1 MYKHICGVAIK
12 TRKFRLVDRFKKSFL
27 KRHNK
32 GGGSRSGVKSRL
44 RGKAKPPHPKQIT
57 WQAFAFT
64 FLPAKNDV
72 AKCGFSVTCPL
83 SATLHRSTVKRS
95 TGCKR
100 RKSFLEG
107 DDVQEANAI
116 LHLKT
121 LLLAAHTE
129 NFNPPGRLGHLQWKP
144 TRSHLNKT
152 KTKEEQDSQAEHVC
166 KLEPESPSGA
176 VPKKKPRISMK
187 AAGVA
192 VKRKSKAKRITAEDS
207 MD

>member
-1 MYKHICGVAIK
+1 MAIK

-44 RGKAKPPHPKQIT
+44 RGKAKPPHPKKIT
-57 WQAFAFT
+57 WQGFAFT

-121 LLLAAHTE
+121 WLLAARTE
-129 NFNPPGRLGHLQWKP
+129 KFNPPGRLGHLQWKP

-152 KTKEEQDSQAEHVC
+152 KTFGDLLCTDSQAEHVC

-176 VPKKKPRISMK
+176 VPKNKPRMN